1 MSTVSKEHIIHLLR
15 TNDTAVGRAL
25 LALNA
30 RQTEDEQR
38 DETTKHH
45 NLRGFRPAHAKKGTG
60 MAKFFANA
68 GFLTPKQL
76 AWWRKET
83 PTGKMR
89 IEIYAGQ
96 LQKVAE
102 EKASR
107 KAA

>member
-1 MSTVSKEHIIHLLR
+1 MAVITRVQVVEMLR
-15 TNDTAVGRAL
+15 SNDKAIGRAL

-30 RQTEDEQR
+30 RQTDDEQR

-45 NLRGFRPAHAKKGTG
+45 NERGFRPAHARKGTG
-60 MAKFFANA
+60 MAKFYEKA

-83 PTGKMR
+83 PSGKMR
-89 IEIYAGQ
+89 IEIYANQ
-96 LQKVAE
+96 LCKVAE
-102 EKASR
+102 EKAAQ